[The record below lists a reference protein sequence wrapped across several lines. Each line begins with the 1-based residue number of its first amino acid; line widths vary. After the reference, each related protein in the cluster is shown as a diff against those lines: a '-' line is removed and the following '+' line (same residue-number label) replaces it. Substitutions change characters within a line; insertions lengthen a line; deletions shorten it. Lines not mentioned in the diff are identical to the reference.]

1 VSVHERKRGRAA
13 IAVVASAVALAGC
26 GGAADRP
33 AQPSPTRSPDATPP
47 PADPATELTALRGE
61 LLPAIGA
68 WRRTGG
74 PLPAAVARPARRQ
87 QVIYRRL
94 TRHPKVARRTLRRL
108 HGAAREDAAD
118 IIAAQRALRI
128 LNAPFRKAHLKLRIG
143 RPEPA
148 DRLLAHYREARARSR
163 VGVPLLAA
171 VNLVE
176 SYFGRLRNDSVAGAQ
191 GPMQFIPATWARY
204 GNGGDVHDP
213 RDAILGAARFLHA
226 AGAPARPRRAL
237 FAYNPSPLYVT
248 AVTRYATVIR
258 RDLRAFYAFY
268 AWRPPVP

>member
-13 IAVVASAVALAGC
+13 IAIVASALALAGC
-26 GGAADRP
+26 GGATDRP
-33 AQPSPTRSPDATPP
+33 AAPSPTPSPAATPG
-47 PADPATELTALRGE
+47 PADPAAQLTALRRE
-61 LLPAIGA
+61 LLAAVGA

-87 QVIYRRL
+87 QAIYRRL
-94 TRHPKVARRTLRRL
+94 TRHPNVARRTLRRL

-128 LNAPFRKAHLKLRIG
+128 LNAPFRKAHLRLRVG

-148 DRLLAHYREARARSR
+148 DRLLAHYREAHARSR

-171 VNLVE
+171 VNFVE
-176 SYFGRLRNDSVAGAQ
+176 SFFGRLRNDSVAGAQ
-191 GPMQFIPATWARY
+191 GPMQFIPATWATY

-213 RDAILGAARFLHA
+213 RDAILGAARFLHTG
-226 AGAPARPRRAL
+226 GAPARPRRAL

-248 AVTRYATVIR
+248 AVTRYANVIR
-258 RDLRAFYAFY
+258 RDLRSFYALY
-268 AWRPPVP
+268 AWRAPVP